1 MIISELLKERFVQ
14 NMQRH
19 KNISWEFA
27 EERLSKHPE
36 AVQALR
42 WMEETGGEPDVVCM
56 ENGKILFAD
65 CSAESPAG
73 RRSLCYDEAALRSRK
88 KNPPSGSVEAQAVMH
103 GISLMSEEQYR
114 FLQSLG
120 EFDLKTSSWIA
131 TPRRIRDLG
140 GALFCERRYNTV
152 FVFHNG
158 ADSYYSV
165 RGWRGCLWV

>member
-14 NMQRH
+14 NMPRH

-36 AVQALR
+36 AAQALR

-73 RRSLCYDEAALRSRK
+73 RRSLWRK
-88 KNPPSGSVEAQAVMH
+88 TPAQ
-103 GISLMSEEQYR
+103 L
-114 FLQSLG
+114 
-120 EFDLKTSSWIA
+120 
-131 TPRRIRDLG
+131 
-140 GALFCERRYNTV
+140 
-152 FVFHNG
+152 
-158 ADSYYSV
+158 SYP
-165 RGWRGCLWV
+165 